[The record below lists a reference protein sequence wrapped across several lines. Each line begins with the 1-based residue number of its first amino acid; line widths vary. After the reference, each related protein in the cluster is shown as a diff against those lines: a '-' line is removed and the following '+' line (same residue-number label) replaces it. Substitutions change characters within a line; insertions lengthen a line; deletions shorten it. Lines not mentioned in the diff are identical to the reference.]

1 MLTFLGFSMIVVFMY
16 LIMSKRLS
24 AFSALTVVPVIFAL
38 IAGFTDLGPMMMKGL
53 ETIAPTAIMIIF
65 AILYFGVLIDTGL
78 FDPLVAK
85 VIKVVGGDPLKIVVG
100 TAVLSL
106 IVALD
111 GDGTI
116 TYLIVVTA
124 FLPLYN
130 RLGMNK
136 LILACMPALAMGVMN
151 PNSMG
156 GTCCTSYGG
165 GKSRCNRFTSTTYS
179 FYDCRNAMGFGSFLF
194 SWTP

>member
-24 AFSALTVVPVIFAL
+24 AFSALTVVPVVFAL

-85 VIKVVGGDPLKIVVG
+85 ILKMVGGDPLKIVMG

-136 LILACMPALAMGVMN
+136 LILACIPALAMGIMN
-151 PNSMG
+151 M
-156 GTCCTSYGG
+156 
-165 GKSRCNRFTSTTYS
+165 
-179 FYDCRNAMGFGSFLF
+179 
-194 SWTP
+194 TPWGDLLYKLRRQ